1 MSKKY
6 YEVVFEGSFETI
18 CGMLEGFILASDADW
33 KWYSSKEAGIETET
47 MTDIIKEWASMKSR
61 LHHVIMEED
70 FHLKLQKAC
79 KDRPDMKYIKPE
91 YTKSAREIKT
101 GSIKFT
107 AKAYA
112 KKYADDIKAIVEAPP
127 ADIKIEKYEP
137 VEHIVKDAEGMELYA
152 PEHDYTFE
160 CEGIAIGGFES
171 MIEFRR
177 KMDDNPLIE
186 ISRMRLQF

>member
-1 MSKKY
+1 M
-6 YEVVFEGSFETI
+6 
-18 CGMLEGFILASDADW
+18 
-33 KWYSSKEAGIETET
+33 
-47 MTDIIKEWASMKSR
+47 DIKG
-61 LHHVIMEED
+61 LLND
-70 FHLKLQKAC
+70 T
-79 KDRPDMKYIKPE
+79 Y
-91 YTKSAREIKT
+91 
-101 GSIKFT
+101 
-107 AKAYA
+107 
-112 KKYADDIKAIVEAPP
+112 KYALIT
-127 ADIKIEKYEP
+127 DIKIEKYEP